1 MANKRLTTFKIAGVP
16 EHFNYP
22 WHFAKEQGYFA
33 KAGLDI
39 EWQDNKSGT
48 GAITKLLNN
57 GEIDLAVL
65 LTEGIIADIAKSK
78 IHQYPDIK
86 NQNKLIDKGGD
97 SKIIQVFVKSPL
109 NWGIHVA
116 ANSTIQH
123 KFGIKGKR
131 FAISRIG
138 SGSHIMAYV
147 LAGQLGYTPD
157 EKDFVIVND
166 IEGAERALTNNDAEV
181 FLWEKYMTMPLVES
195 GHFKRIGEIPT
206 PWPGFVIAA
215 RNEICETKEEELKRL
230 LKVIRTASGDFM
242 THPDSFELIAKRY
255 GLKKD
260 KMYEWFQ
267 ITEWET
273 TEHINGDMI
282 YSATQALQNIGIISE
297 ANNPAMFCAEWC
309 DLV

>member
-1 MANKRLTTFKIAGVP
+1 MNSNSLTTFKIAGVP

-22 WHFAKEQGYFA
+22 WHFAKEQGYFV

-48 GAITKLLNN
+48 GAITKLLNS
-57 GEIDLAVL
+57 GEIDMAVL
-65 LTEGIIADIAKSK
+65 LTEGIIADIAS
-78 IHQYPDIK
+78 
-86 NQNKLIDKGGD
+86 GGS

-116 ANSTIQH
+116 ADSSIQH

-131 FAISRIG
+131 FAISRFG

-147 LAGQLGYTPD
+147 LAEQLGYRPNP
-157 EKDFVIVND
+157 EDFVIVND
-166 IEGAERALTNNDAEV
+166 IAGAEKALTNGTADV

-195 GHFKRIGEIPT
+195 GHFKRVGEIPT
-206 PWPGFVIAA
+206 PWSSFVIAA
-215 RNEICETKEEELKRL
+215 RNEICETKEAELKRL

-242 THPDSFELIAKRY
+242 THPDSFELIANRY

-273 TEHINGDMI
+273 TEHINGEMI
-282 YSATQALQNIGIISE
+282 FSTTQTLQKVGIINES
-297 ANNPAMFCAEWC
+297 NNPEVFCADWC
-309 DLV
+309 KLV

>member
-1 MANKRLTTFKIAGVP
+1 MTTFKIAGVP

-22 WHFAKEQGYFA
+22 WHFAKEQGYFT

-39 EWQDNKSGT
+39 DWQDNKSGT
-48 GAITKLLNN
+48 GAIVKLLNT
-57 GEIDLAVL
+57 GEIDMAVL
-65 LTEGIIADIAKSK
+65 LTEGIIADIS
-78 IHQYPDIK
+78 
-86 NQNKLIDKGGD
+86 KGGN
-97 SKIIQVFVKSPL
+97 SKIIQVFVKSSL

-116 ANSTIQH
+116 VHSIIQH

-131 FAISRIG
+131 FAISRLG

-147 LAGQLGYTPD
+147 LAEQLGYKPSP
-157 EKDFVIVND
+157 EDFVIVND
-166 IEGAERALTNNDAEV
+166 MDGAQNALTNNEADV

-195 GHFKRIGEIPT
+195 GHFKRVGEIPT

-215 RNEICETKEEELKRL
+215 RNEICETREKELKRL

-242 THPDSFELIAKRY
+242 SHPDSFELIAKRY
-255 GLKKD
+255 GLKID

-273 TEHINGDMI
+273 KENIPADMI
-282 YSATQALQNIGIISE
+282 YLTTQTLQNVGIINE
-297 ANNPAMFCAEWC
+297 LKLPQTFCADWC
-309 DLV
+309 NLV

>member
-1 MANKRLTTFKIAGVP
+1 MISNSITTFKIAGVP

-22 WHFAKEQGYFA
+22 WHFAIEQGYFT
-33 KAGLDI
+33 KAGLNI

-48 GAITKLLNN
+48 GAITKLLNT

-65 LTEGIIADIAKSK
+65 LTEGIIADIAKGGASK
-78 IHQYPDIK
+78 IV
-86 NQNKLIDKGGD
+86 
-97 SKIIQVFVKSPL
+97 QVFVKSPL
-109 NWGIHVA
+109 NWGIHVSS
-116 ANSTIQH
+116 NSAIQH

-147 LAGQLGYTPD
+147 LAQQLGYKPNP
-157 EKDFVIVND
+157 EDFVIVND
-166 IEGAERALTNNDAEV
+166 IDGAEKALSNGDADV

-195 GHFKRIGEIPT
+195 GYFKRIGEIPT

-215 RNEICETKEEELKRL
+215 RNEICETKEEELKSL
-230 LKVIRTASGDFM
+230 LNVIRTASGDFM

-255 GLKKD
+255 GLKTD

-273 TEHINGDMI
+273 NEQVRGDMI
-282 YSATQALQNIGIISE
+282 YTTAQTLQKVGIIKE
-297 ANNPAMFCAEWC
+297 LKNPKTFCANWC
-309 DLV
+309 KIV